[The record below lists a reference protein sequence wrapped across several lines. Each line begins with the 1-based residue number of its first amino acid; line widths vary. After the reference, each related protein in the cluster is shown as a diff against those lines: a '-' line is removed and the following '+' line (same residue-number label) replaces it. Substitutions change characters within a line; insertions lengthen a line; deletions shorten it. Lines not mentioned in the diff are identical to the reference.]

1 MSSGK
6 NVRIKLWAE
15 RAVQEECY
23 LFPFIPTRSPLH
35 WEQPSV
41 SAGVPWPGWDVEL
54 NGPYQMGL
62 LAGDLAAPALGSR
75 SSQNTRNTIQSIF
88 HAQWSGKR
96 AAWKMYFNIFT
107 ILFSFLAPD
116 RKTGEFL
123 ACNSPRIFH
132 YSPVILLWDF
142 SHYAPISSYFQL
154 QRVCFDD
161 ALT

>member
-1 MSSGK
+1 MWKTRKDQIMSRGGCAGGALPAPIHPS
-6 NVRIKLWAE
+6 
-15 RAVQEECY
+15 
-23 LFPFIPTRSPLH
+23 SPSPALRTAI
-35 WEQPSV
+35 SL
-41 SAGVPWPGWDVEL
+41 WPGQGVEL

-132 YSPVILLWDF
+132 HSPVILLWDF
-142 SHYAPISSYFQL
+142 SHYAPITSYFQL